1 MDYCPVAVR
10 PSGLEAGGNHSEGS
24 NLVVVVYLLR
34 FYFFIHFFLFIFFR
48 HIFAL
53 WLVSLYSHWDHL
65 QLRKIF
71 AMTYF

>member
-1 MDYCPVAVR
+1 MAVR

-34 FYFFIHFFLFIFFR
+34 FNFFIHFFLFIFFD
-48 HIFAL
+48 IFLPFGLFPCILIA
-53 WLVSLYSHWDHL
+53 DHL

>member
-1 MDYCPVAVR
+1 MAVR
-10 PSGLEAGGNHSEGS
+10 SSGLEAGGNHSEGP

-34 FYFFIHFFLFIFFR
+34 FNFFIHFFLFIFFD
-48 HIFAL
+48 IFLPFGLFPCILIA
-53 WLVSLYSHWDHL
+53 DHL

>member
-1 MDYCPVAVR
+1 MAVR
-10 PSGLEAGGNHSEGS
+10 SSGLEAGGNHSEGS
-24 NLVVVVYLLR
+24 NVVVVVYLLR
-34 FYFFIHFFLFIFFR
+34 FNFFIHFFLFIFFR